1 MKWVRFLFVM
11 VVLAGVGAGG
21 AYLWFQRA
29 IEMPGPLQA
38 PVTIVIEPRSGV
50 SAIARQLA
58 DSGITAQSWITV
70 LQARRTGQDRSLKPG
85 EYRFDPG
92 MNVIAVLDKLVR
104 HDVVVRFV
112 TIPEGLVTAEIKAI
126 LDGAQ
131 GLVGDITAKIED
143 GDLKPETYRYEWG
156 DKRDALVARMRNAR
170 EAALKELWDARAQDL
185 PLNSPEEAVA
195 LASIVEK
202 ETGKPDERPRV
213 AGVFINRLKR
223 GMKLQSD
230 PTVVY
235 GLGRAGDTITY
246 ADLERPTPFN
256 TYVIPGLP
264 PSPICHPGRAS
275 LAAVLNPAAS
285 QDLYFV
291 ADGTGGHAF
300 AASLD
305 EHNRNVAQWR
315 KSQRAS
321 NPEAK

>member
-11 VVLAGVGAGG
+11 VLLAGVGAGG

-29 IEMPGPLQA
+29 VEMPGPLQA
-38 PVTIVIEPRSGV
+38 PVTIVIEPRSGL

-58 DSGITAQSWITV
+58 ESGITAQPLITV

-131 GLVGDITAKIED
+131 GLVGDVTAKIED
-143 GDLKPETYRYEWG
+143 GDLMPETYRYEWG
-156 DKRDALVARMRNAR
+156 DKRDALVARMRSAR

-235 GLGRAGDTITY
+235 GLGRTGDTITY

-264 PSPICHPGRAS
+264 PSPICHPGRAA
-275 LAAVLNPAAS
+275 LAAVLNPMAS
-285 QDLYFV
+285 EELYFV

-305 EHNRNVAQWR
+305 EHNRNIAHWR
-315 KSQRAS
+315 QVQRAS